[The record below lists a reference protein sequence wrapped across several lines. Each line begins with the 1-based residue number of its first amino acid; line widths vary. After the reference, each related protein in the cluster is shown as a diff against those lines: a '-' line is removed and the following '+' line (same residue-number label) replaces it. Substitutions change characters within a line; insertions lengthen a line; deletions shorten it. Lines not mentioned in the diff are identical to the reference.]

1 MTPNAVADRS
11 RPVATPAE
19 QLEARVVE
27 AMIDCISRW
36 GVAKTTADDIA
47 RAAGISR
54 ATLYRVFPGGMDV
67 AFDALVRHETGRFFE
82 TVSARLALAE
92 SLEETIVIG
101 FVEAARF
108 LLDHGPL
115 QYLLA
120 HEPEQVLPSA
130 ASHRLQGA
138 FAIAT
143 AFTAPYLR
151 PFVADDAVAASG
163 RTGSSAS
170 SSPTPSCPRPR
181 SSSPTR
187 PPCGASCARTSFP
200 SSPPPSTRSTDPM
213 SSNQDLIGRDDVND
227 LEAILAVTNTD
238 VDAVDPRRRGQRRGD
253 LHVGLREGRP
263 PGAEQA
269 LREGQGS
276 QVERRD
282 RPALGDRGRPGARSW
297 PTPWPRAA
305 STRAST

>member
-1 MTPNAVADRS
+1 MTPNAVADRTA
-11 RPVATPAE
+11 PAATPAE

-27 AMIDCISRW
+27 AMIDCIGRW

-67 AFDALVRHETGRFFE
+67 AFDALVRHETARFFD
-82 TVSARLALAE
+82 TVSARLAHAD

-151 PFVADDAVAASG
+151 PFVADDGVAVERADWVVRQFFSYALVPAPSLVLTDEAAV
-163 RTGSSAS
+163 R
-170 SSPTPSCPRPR
+170 RF
-181 SSSPTR
+181 
-187 PPCGASCARTSFP
+187 ARTYLLPVF
-200 SSPPPSTRSTDPM
+200 TTDPD
-213 SSNQDLIGRDDVND
+213 Q
-227 LEAILAVTNTD
+227 E
-238 VDAVDPRRRGQRRGD
+238 
-253 LHVGLREGRP
+253 H
-263 PGAEQA
+263 
-269 LREGQGS
+269 
-276 QVERRD
+276 
-282 RPALGDRGRPGARSW
+282 
-297 PTPWPRAA
+297 
-305 STRAST
+305 

>member
-82 TVSARLALAE
+82 TVSARLALVE

-120 HEPEQVLPSA
+120 HEPEQVLPTA

-151 PFVADDAVAASG
+151 PFVTDDAVAAS
-163 RTGSSAS
+163 RADWLVRQFFSYALV
-170 SSPTPSCPRPR
+170 PTPSLVLTNEADVRR
-181 SSSPTR
+181 FV
-187 PPCGASCARTSFP
+187 RTYLLPVF
-200 SSPPPSTRSTDPM
+200 TATFD
-213 SSNQDLIGRDDVND
+213 Q
-227 LEAILAVTNTD
+227 E
-238 VDAVDPRRRGQRRGD
+238 
-253 LHVGLREGRP
+253 H
-263 PGAEQA
+263 
-269 LREGQGS
+269 
-276 QVERRD
+276 
-282 RPALGDRGRPGARSW
+282 
-297 PTPWPRAA
+297 
-305 STRAST
+305 